1 MDTVGEDCNFE
12 ALPSLVAITKILVP
26 IIVRVP
32 AAFLIPNVLQTENL
46 IDWEKEGW
54 YSHKDSDDELER
66 SELLVT
72 NEDDDDSMIYIAG
85 SNTATLPG
93 EPDGDE
99 SSLDE
104 S

>member
-72 NEDDDDSMIYIAG
+72 NEDDDDSKSTE
-85 SNTATLPG
+85 SNF
-93 EPDGDE
+93 DE
-99 SSLDE
+99 ERGLRFAV
-104 S
+104 

>member
-54 YSHKDSDDELER
+54 YSHKDDELER

-72 NEDDDDSMIYIAG
+72 NEDDDDSK
-85 SNTATLPG
+85 ST
-93 EPDGDE
+93 
-99 SSLDE
+99 
-104 S
+104 